1 MSVYIFANNAETTL
15 AVALDATPG
24 VTTMTVT
31 VDDTDN
37 GTAAAFPEFSI
48 DNAAAVMATLSHP
61 TNPGLYEVVEIQ
73 ARSGPDFTVLRGA
86 EGDVL
91 SWPVGTLISA
101 RITAKVMG
109 TMLQSDPETGVIGTY
124 DGAVYLQFAGTP
136 CMQLYRSSGLAAGD
150 ADYVVTPESWVG
162 TIPVDLGTA
171 ATWSTAN
178 FSRGSV
184 VLPTTPDGK
193 QYWLEIPDP
202 ADTVSADATEPTWG
216 VTAPSTNGIWHQ
228 TALPVNISSGNL
240 SSVLITEVG
249 FIAHKYSASTPASV
263 SIGTNTD
270 ATRFVNNQSL
280 SQITA
285 DGCVHRF
292 PLTAGGLMVP
302 TGGSLR
308 FKVETAAAGGRCLG
322 RFYWRGIFIETNAS
336 L

>member
-1 MSVYIFANNAETTL
+1 MALYLFANNAETTL
-15 AVALDATPG
+15 AVELDDTPG

-31 VDDTDN
+31 EDDTDN
-37 GTAAAFPEFSI
+37 GTSAAFPEFAIEDSAI
-48 DNAAAVMATLSHP
+48 VLATLTHAS
-61 TNPGLYEVVEIQ
+61 NPGLYEVVEIQ
-73 ARSGPDFTVLRGA
+73 ARAGADFTVRRGV
-86 EGDVL
+86 EGDIL
-91 SWPVGTLISA
+91 TWPVGTLISA
-101 RITAKVMG
+101 SNTAKIMG
-109 TMLQSDPETGVIGTY
+109 TMLQSDPDTGVIATY
-124 DGAVYLQFAGTP
+124 DGSPFLQFAGSP
-136 CMQLYRSSGLAAGD
+136 RIQLFRSAGLAAAD

-171 ATWSTAN
+171 VTWSTGT
-178 FSRGSV
+178 FRRGSV

-202 ADTVSADATEPTWG
+202 ADTTSADATEPTWG
-216 VTAPSTNGIWHQ
+216 ATAPSTNGIWHQ
-228 TALPVNISSGNL
+228 TVQPVDISSGNL
-240 SSVLITEVG
+240 TTVLVTEVG

-302 TGGSLR
+302 TGGSLK

>member
-1 MSVYIFANNAETTL
+1 MALYLFANNAETTL
-15 AVALDATPG
+15 AVELDDTPG

-31 VDDTDN
+31 EDDTDN
-37 GTAAAFPEFSI
+37 GTAAAFPEFTT
-48 DNAAAVMATLSHP
+48 DENAVLLATLTHAS
-61 TNPGLYEVVEIQ
+61 NAGLYEVIAIQ
-73 ARSGPDFTVLRGA
+73 ARAGADFTVLRGV
-86 EGDVL
+86 EGTVL
-91 SWPVGTLISA
+91 TWPVGTLISA
-101 RITAKVMG
+101 RATAGAMG
-109 TMLQSDPETGVIGTY
+109 ALMQIDPATGAMGNYNGT
-124 DGAVYLQFAGTP
+124 GKLQFSGWPT
-136 CMQLYRSSGLAAGD
+136 MQLFRSPGLAAGSYD
-150 ADYVVTPESWVG
+150 PLVTPESWGG

-171 ATWSTAN
+171 VTWSTGN

-202 ADTVSADATEPTWG
+202 ADTTSADATEPTWG
-216 VTAPSTNGIWHQ
+216 ATAPSTNGIWHQ
-228 TALPVNISSGNL
+228 TAQPVDISSGNML
-240 SSVLITEVG
+240 NALITEVG

-292 PLTAGGLMVP
+292 PLSSGGLMVP
-302 TGGSLR
+302 NAGSLK